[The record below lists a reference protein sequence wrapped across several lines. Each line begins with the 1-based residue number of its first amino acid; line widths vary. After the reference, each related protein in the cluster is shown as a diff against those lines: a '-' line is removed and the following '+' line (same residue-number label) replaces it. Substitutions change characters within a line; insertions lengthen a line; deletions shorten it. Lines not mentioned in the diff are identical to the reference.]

1 MSHLTALL
9 KKNYILWKRNCC
21 CSVCEILLPLF
32 FIGLLLTIRQ
42 LFMLKTR
49 VQVEI
54 DDIPESSY
62 LKFNKDADLPRILAP
77 NLNNFPLN
85 PNQDTELLLKS
96 LPQLKNCIDNRD
108 NQGASYRNGL
118 IGIGPEEN
126 EVAQKLSTYFVDYY
140 GYQVKWFKNNDEI
153 DNYVR
158 SEGYNKLEQT
168 KGLCLAIMFET
179 DDFNLKNFSY
189 SLRFNT
195 SDTTDYIEYPLNRK
209 DKINSFKYEDQEI
222 TYLFYDNGFLTIQNW
237 IDNLIIQKY
246 DTSVTIEPTL
256 SHVRSRDHIQDK
268 FPDFVNGAYGIY
280 LALPLMIVFLRM
292 THGIIYEK
300 EKKLREGMKIMGLS
314 NTQFYLSWIIQYLLI
329 YGIISAL
336 ATAILKSMIL
346 PESSWGFVFLNYYL
360 FCLVL
365 IVQSLF
371 LSVFFSQAL
380 TGLIVSIV
388 WYLLMFLML
397 NLVPGNAIPTRSQ
410 YWGVSFSSQASLA
423 FSFGV
428 ITLMESQGNGFDG
441 SNLTTTINN
450 YSISIAW
457 TWHIINIIAYLI
469 LAIYLDQVFPNEWGV
484 KKHPLFFISWIW
496 EKNRTDRVSHKSM
509 SIERMNTHDDKFEE
523 VEQALKEQEQK
534 NEALIIKGL
543 CRTYPNGKQ
552 AVSNLNLSMYQGQ
565 IFALLGHN
573 GAGKTSTISMLTG
586 LLEITKGDVVGYGFD
601 VKTQLSELR
610 KIMGVCPQHDILFDN
625 LTVKEHLELF
635 AQFKGIKSSEI
646 QDQITKIIADVDLT
660 DKTDYLSKNLSGG
673 QKRRL
678 SVAIAFI
685 GNSKLVYLDE
695 PTSGMDTSAR
705 RYIWEMLKNYKDN
718 RIIVLTTHFMDEAD
732 FLGDRIGIMGEGK
745 LLCSG
750 SSVFLKNRFGV
761 GYNLTLVKD
770 STQIESQ
777 PIIDNVM
784 KYISSATILSN
795 VSAEVVMQLPI
806 DSVDKF
812 PNLFEYLDKNLKT
825 LHIATYGISI
835 TTLEEVFL
843 KVAKIGAGHE
853 QVDDVQNK
861 EKNDEI
867 NQNVDLHIQKIEGF
881 CSTFFLHLF
890 ALMQKRFRIFKR
902 DIRGL
907 ICEIFVPILVV
918 ISGLAIMTVKWMKD
932 DDLAIITPQGLYDD
946 MKLQLFWGGNQAGQD
961 LMQYFSNDDWN
972 ISKLSTDLEQAD
984 KEYFDQFELR
994 ESPGW
999 YFFNQFIGSTYS
1011 YWFLQN
1017 SVFVQSSP
1025 LLLNQMNQAILRK
1038 VTNTPSANLQLSFYP
1053 FPQTQNEKSIDQSV
1067 AGYLSA
1073 FIFSIGFAF
1082 IPASIISF
1090 IVKEREINIKHQ
1102 QLVSG
1107 VSVLAYW
1114 ASNWIID
1121 IVKHLIPAIVSALM
1135 VLAFDIDALI
1145 LDGNYGAVFLFFIL
1159 YGWAIIPFSYVLS
1172 FFFKVPG
1179 NSLLSSFFI
1188 HLVFGS
1194 IISIVIYV
1202 FFLIESTR
1210 DAASYLVWIFR
1221 PIPSFSFALGLLRTS
1236 LKQFFELIFQN
1247 SITPPNTFA
1256 MRVAGEDLLVLAIS
1270 GVGYMI
1276 IVFILEFF
1284 EDNGSLQKLGS
1295 NEASIPYKPKILDD
1309 DVERE
1314 QQLCQNY
1321 KPQDQAI
1328 LVRNLRKVFMLE
1340 KKQHKVAVDN
1350 ISFSVGNGE
1359 VFSLLG
1365 VNGAG
1370 KTTTFKILSGEL
1382 KPTSG
1387 IAYVSGHSVIDQIQN
1402 ARKNIGYCP
1411 QFDALLDNLT
1421 VCEHLELFAK
1431 IKGITNTHLNEL
1443 VEKKMVEMDLKRFES
1458 VEAGQLSGGNK
1469 RKLSVAIAMIG
1480 NPPIV
1485 FLDEP
1490 STGMDP
1496 EARRFMWNVISRIS
1510 TQRKQSSII
1519 LTTHSME
1526 EAEALSTKIAIQV
1539 DGNLRCFGSVQH
1551 VKNKYGQGYEVEIKL
1566 QKPQVNLLDQIIN
1579 KMGLSKGIKLN
1590 QSATLNAL
1598 QKINQDQLMNF
1609 IKPKESGS
1617 HLYNDLNRHGISVE
1631 TLAEYVLVESNG
1643 KELLEFIQQQ
1653 LGQYE
1658 VIEHFQTFYRIR
1670 LLSNITAGKLFSAF
1684 EKNKQQLTISQYS
1697 IKQASIEQIFNIF
1710 AKQDLQQKD
1719 QNQEQVHIQVQS

>member
-9 KKNYILWKRNCC
+9 RKNYILWKRNYC
-21 CSVCEILLPLF
+21 CSICEIILPLF
-32 FIGLLLTIRQ
+32 FICLLLTIRA
-42 LFMLKTR
+42 
-49 VQVEI
+49 QVEI
-54 DDIPESSY
+54 DDVPEQSY
-62 LKFNKDADLPRILAP
+62 LKTNKDSDLPRVIAP
-77 NLNNFPLN
+77 NLMNYPKN
-85 PNQDTELLLKS
+85 PNQDIEKLLAS

-108 NQGASYRNGL
+108 NQGASYRNGM
-118 IGIGPEEN
+118 IGIGPQEN

-140 GYQVKWFKNNDEI
+140 GYGVKWFKNNDEI
-153 DNYVR
+153 DDYVR
-158 SEGYNKLEQT
+158 SEGYNKLKDSE
-168 KGLCLAIMFET
+168 GLCLAIIFES
-179 DDFNLKNFSY
+179 DDYTQKNFSY
-189 SLRFNT
+189 TLRFNT
-195 SDTTDYIEYPLNRK
+195 SDSTDYIEYPLNRK
-209 DKINSFKYEDQEI
+209 DKINQFKYEDQEI
-222 TYLFYDNGFLTIQNW
+222 TYLFYENGFLTIQNW
-237 IDNLIIQKY
+237 IDNLIIQQY
-246 DTSVTIEPTL
+246 DPSITIEPTL
-256 SHVRSRDHIQDK
+256 SHVRSRKHIKDK

-314 NTQFYLSWIIQYLLI
+314 NTQFYLSWIIQYVLI
-329 YGIISAL
+329 YGIISIL
-336 ATAILKSMIL
+336 AIAILKSMIFV
-346 PESSWGFVFLNYYL
+346 ESGWGFLFLNYYL

-388 WYLLMFLML
+388 WYLLMFQMM
-397 NLVPGNAIPTRSQ
+397 NLVPANSIPSRSQ
-410 YWGVSFSSQASLA
+410 YWGFSFSSQASLV

-428 ITLMESQGNGFDG
+428 ITLMESQGDGFDA
-441 SNLTTTINN
+441 SSLTTTINN

-457 TWHIINIIAYLI
+457 TWHMINIIVYLV

-484 KKHPLFFISWIW
+484 KKHPLFFINWIW
-496 EKNRTDRVSHKSM
+496 QKNRVDRISHSSM
-509 SIERMNTHDDKFEE
+509 TIERMNTHDDKFEE

-534 NEALIIKGL
+534 NEALIINGL
-543 CRTYPNGKQ
+543 YRTYPNGKQ

-586 LLEITKGDVVGYGFD
+586 LLEITKGDVIGYGFD
-601 VKTQLSELR
+601 VKTQLQELR

-635 AQFKGIKSSEI
+635 AQFKGMKSSEVS
-646 QDQITKIIADVDLT
+646 DQITKIIADVDLT

-761 GYNLTLVKD
+761 GYNITLVKEN
-770 STQIESQ
+770 TQIDSQ
-777 PIIDNVM
+777 PIIDNVIN
-784 KYISSATILSN
+784 YINSATVLSN
-795 VSAEVVMQLPI
+795 VSAEIVIQLPI
-806 DSVDKF
+806 DSVVQF
-812 PNLFEYLDKNLKT
+812 PNLFEYLDKNLKS

-853 QVDDVQNK
+853 QVDDIQSR
-861 EKNDEI
+861 EKKDEI
-867 NQNVDLHIQKIEGF
+867 NQNIDLKIEKIEGCF
-881 CSTFFLHLF
+881 SIFFQHLF
-890 ALMQKRFRIFKR
+890 ALMQKRLRIFRR
-902 DIRGL
+902 DTRGL

-932 DDLAIITPQGLYDD
+932 DEIAIITPQSMYVDQ
-946 MKLQLFWGGNQAGQD
+946 KLQLFWGGDQAGLD
-961 LMQYFSNDDWN
+961 LMQYFSTSEW
-972 ISKLSTDLEQAD
+972 SVEKLSSNLEKAD
-984 KEYFDQFELR
+984 QEYFDQFELR
-994 ESPGW
+994 KSPGW
-999 YFFNQFIGSTYS
+999 YFFNQVIGSTYS

-1025 LLLNQMNQAILRK
+1025 LLLNQMNQAILRR
-1038 VTNTPSANLQLSFYP
+1038 VTNTASARLELSFYP
-1053 FPQTQNEKSIDQSV
+1053 FPQTYNEKSIDQSV

-1114 ASNWIID
+1114 TSNWIID

-1135 VLAFDIDALI
+1135 ILAFDIDALI
-1145 LDGNYGAVFLFFIL
+1145 LDGNYGAIFLFFIL
-1159 YGWAIIPFSYVLS
+1159 YGWAIIPFSYALS

-1179 NSLLSSFFI
+1179 SSLLSSFFI

-1194 IISIVIYV
+1194 ILSIVIYI
-1202 FFLIESTR
+1202 FFLIDSTK
-1210 DAASYLVWIFR
+1210 DAANYLVWVFR
-1221 PIPSFSFALGLLRTS
+1221 PVPSFSFALGLLRTS
-1236 LKQFFELIFQN
+1236 QKQFFELIFEN

-1256 MRVAGEDLLVLAIS
+1256 MRVAGQDLLILTIS
-1270 GVGYMI
+1270 GVGYML

-1295 NEASIPYKPKILDD
+1295 NEASIPYNPKILDD
-1309 DVERE
+1309 DVEKE

-1321 KPQDQAI
+1321 RPKDQAI

-1350 ISFSVGNGE
+1350 ISFSVSNGE

-1387 IAYVSGHSVIDQIQN
+1387 GAYVAGYSVVDQIQD

-1421 VCEHLELFAK
+1421 VSEHLELFAK
-1431 IKGITNTHLNEL
+1431 IKGISNVHIHEL
-1443 VEKKMVEMDLKRFES
+1443 IEKKMIEMDLKRFQY

-1566 QKPQVNLLDQIIN
+1566 QKPKINLLDQLIN
-1579 KMGLSKGIKLN
+1579 QMELSKGIKLN
-1590 QSATLNAL
+1590 QSATLSSL
-1598 QKINQDQLMNF
+1598 QKINQAQLINY
-1609 IKPKESGS
+1609 IKPKESGA

-1631 TLAEYVLVESNG
+1631 TLAEYVLVEQNG
-1643 KELLEFIQQQ
+1643 NQLLNFIQQQ

-1670 LLSNITAGKLFSAF
+1670 LLSNISAGKLFSAF

-1719 QNQEQVHIQVQS
+1719 HKQEQVYIQVQS